1 MPDKKYTKVEEEI
14 IQILDR
20 MGDDPAPQ
28 RPPNLRLVHSQKPK
42 RRSLPSL
49 PRVPRMSPTIVLA
62 GVFLFAFVA
71 LMTSGVIQIVA
82 AVLALVCFIAM
93 LFGRGKTPRGASAPN
108 FGPQTWRGRD
118 ISLSSEP
125 STPIADRISA
135 WFRRLRR

>member
-42 RRSLPSL
+42 RRKLSSL
-49 PRVPRMSPTIVLA
+49 PRVPGISPTIILG

-82 AVLALVCFIAM
+82 AVLALVCFVAM
-93 LFGRGKTPRGASAPN
+93 LLGRGRAPRGGTAPN

-118 ISLSSEP
+118 ITLSSEP
-125 STPIADRISA
+125 TTPIGDRISA
-135 WFRRLRR
+135 LFRRFRR